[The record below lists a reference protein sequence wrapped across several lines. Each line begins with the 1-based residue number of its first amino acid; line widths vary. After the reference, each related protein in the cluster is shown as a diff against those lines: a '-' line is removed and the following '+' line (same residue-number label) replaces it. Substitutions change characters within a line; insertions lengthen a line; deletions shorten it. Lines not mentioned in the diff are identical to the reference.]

1 MKSFKECVFV
11 TVPFTDT
18 NKPLMAPAILKSIA
32 TKAGKTSVVIDLNI
46 KFIKQLESLTSLSK
60 KQKILD
66 FFRTE
71 HWDNEISD
79 DVFDMLKSMA
89 ENILQY
95 QPKIVGISV
104 FTYNCQACAKYLSW
118 TLKKIDPTVKIVVG
132 GSGILHQLSGPSKF
146 VTDLK
151 KSGAIDHYIFG
162 DAEKVLFEYLKNNTE
177 LNGFD
182 AYTWDQLSNQELE
195 SMPVPDYNDYEFE
208 LYEEPRALPING
220 SRGCVRHCD
229 FCDIHEH
236 WKKFSYRGGQHIFNE
251 MLELSKKY
259 GVNYFNFT
267 DSLINGNLKEYR
279 VLMKLISDYNKN
291 KSEDDQLKWTSF
303 FIIRPKTVFTDEDWK
318 LTSEGGGRGLAVGIE
333 TLSDTVRKKLGK
345 NFTNDDIDYAFRSAQ
360 KYGKIKFA
368 LLVLTG
374 HVYETDQDHDFEL
387 QWWPKQIKYNDVIAS
402 VNTGT
407 PLGILKNTTLDKNF
421 KQLGL
426 ISVGA
431 APEDWVNPA
440 TDNTPQKRVKWN
452 DEIVQTVKDC
462 GFSLSRGHDT
472 HYILERLRN
481 TNGQLE

>member
-1 MKSFKECVFV
+1 MELLRECVFV

-46 KFIKQLESLTSLSK
+46 KFINQLKLASLSTK

-66 FFRTE
+66 FFRTGQ
-71 HWDNEISD
+71 WDREIGN
-79 DVFDMLKSMA
+79 DVFDMLKNMA
-89 ENILQY
+89 DEIMHY
-95 QPKIVGISV
+95 RPKIVGISV
-104 FTYNCQACAKYLSW
+104 FTYNCQVCAKYLSW
-118 TLKKIDPTVKIVVG
+118 ALKKIDPTVKIIFG
-132 GSGILHQLSGPSKF
+132 GAGILHQLSGPSKF

-151 KSGAIDHYIFG
+151 KSGLIDHYIFG
-162 DAEKVLFEYLKNNTE
+162 DGEKILYEYLKNNAE
-177 LNGFD
+177 INGLSSD
-182 AYTWDQLSNQELE
+182 TWDQLSNQDLE
-195 SMPVPDYNDYEFE
+195 SMPLPDYDDYNFK
-208 LYEEPRALPING
+208 LYEEPKALPING

-236 WKKFSYRGGQHIFNE
+236 WKKFSYRGGQHIFDE
-251 MLELSKKY
+251 MLEMSKKY

-291 KSEDDQLKWTSF
+291 KSEDEQLKWTSF

-360 KYGKIKFA
+360 KYSKIKFS
-368 LLVLTG
+368 LLFLTG

-387 QWWPKQIKYNDVIAS
+387 QWWPKQIKYKDVISS
-402 VNTGT
+402 VNTGS
-407 PLGILKNTTLDKNF
+407 PLGILKNTPLDKNF
-421 KQLGL
+421 AQLGL
-426 ISVGA
+426 ISVGSS
-431 APEDWVNPA
+431 PEDWVNP
-440 TDNTPQKRVKWN
+440 TTNNTPHKRVKWN
-452 DEIVQTVKDC
+452 DEIVQKVLDC
-462 GFSLSRGHDT
+462 GFKVSRGHDA

-481 TNGQLE
+481 THD